1 MSLSVAIEALNPS
14 HDRRAFSC
22 GVPVLDRYLSERASQ
37 DVKRRIGN
45 CFVAVDRD
53 AGAIAGYYTLSAA
66 SLPFSSFPEDETRRL
81 PHYPVLPATLIGRLA
96 VDLRYRGVGLG
107 SALIVDALHRSIRA
121 APASFS
127 LLVDAKDGNAAA
139 FYRKHGFI
147 PLTDRPQ
154 SLFLPMATALKLF
167 G

>member
-1 MSLSVAIEALNPS
+1 MAEQA
-14 HDRRAFSC
+14 
-22 GVPVLDRYLSERASQ
+22 GQ
-37 DVKRRIGN
+37 DVKRRISN

-53 AGAIAGYYTLSAA
+53 AGPIAGYYTLSAA
-66 SLPFSSFPEDETRRL
+66 SLPFSSLPEVETKRL

-96 VDLRYRGVGLG
+96 VDLRYQGFGLG
-107 SALIVDALHRSIRA
+107 SALLVDALHRSIAA

-139 FYRKHGFI
+139 FYRRHGFM
-147 PLTDRPQ
+147 PLDSRPQ

>member
-1 MSLSVAIEALNPS
+1 VSLSVAIEALNPS
-14 HDRRAFSC
+14 HDRKAFSC
-22 GVPVLDRYLSERASQ
+22 GVPALDRYLSEQASQ

-45 CFVAVDRD
+45 CFIAVDSGT
-53 AGAIAGYYTLSAA
+53 GAIAAYYTLSAA
-66 SLPFSSFPEDETRRL
+66 SLPFSSLPEMEAKRL

-96 VDLRYRGVGLG
+96 VDLRYQSRGMG
-107 SALIVDALHRSIRA
+107 SALIADALHRSIRA

-139 FYRKHGFI
+139 FYRKHGFM
-147 PLTDRPQ
+147 PLNSRPQ
-154 SLFLPMATALKLF
+154 SLFLPIGTALKLF